1 VSRVGIPPQAATPA
15 SILVVDD
22 DRRVVELLTIALTA
36 YGFRVLQAADGEEAM
51 RVVTRE
57 RPDLVV
63 LDVRLPKRS
72 GFEVCELLRRDPDDP
87 NIPIIMVSAAAETEA
102 RLQGLSR
109 GADDYVAKP
118 FSPKE
123 LIARIKRLLARST
136 ESREAQRRG
145 REAEHELS
153 QARDE
158 AKRSHAELRG
168 EQRLRERTQ
177 AFVQAFHGLL
187 DPDRLAERLLLEA
200 QLHLGSSLTALLAP
214 EGEDGGFRTVAV
226 RGDAF
231 ERASRLT
238 VTRGGALEPLLSGL
252 GRPARHRELQRFP
265 DLQPELAP
273 FVAAGIAVFAPLCGP
288 DGLVAV
294 LVADE
299 RLDGLDIGRGDLEV
313 VSILCD
319 TAALALRNARRA
331 AVQAEATLD
340 ALDAIADRDA
350 PESAGLRA
358 ETARIVA
365 AGAEGV
371 PPGLRDAVSRAVR
384 IANGSNGDAPA
395 RILAAAAAADPSG
408 RVARLARMIERARS
422 AEPVW
427 EVDLDPDAAT
437 AAALVATGLAYLE
450 ARLRDLPP
458 AAALERA
465 IEAAGATLGD
475 RERGALRERASR
487 TEGSSAASASRSR

>member
-1 VSRVGIPPQAATPA
+1 
-15 SILVVDD
+15 
-22 DRRVVELLTIALTA
+22 
-36 YGFRVLQAADGEEAM
+36 
-51 RVVTRE
+51 
-57 RPDLVV
+57 
-63 LDVRLPKRS
+63 
-72 GFEVCELLRRDPDDP
+72 
-87 NIPIIMVSAAAETEA
+87 MVSAAAETEA

-109 GADDYVAKP
+109 GADDYVSKP

-123 LIARIKRLLARST
+123 LIARIQRLLARSS

-177 AFVQAFHGLL
+177 AFVEALHGLL

-200 QLHLGSSLTALLAP
+200 QLHLGSSMTALLAP
-214 EGEDGGFRTVAV
+214 EGERDGFRTVAV
-226 RGDAF
+226 RGDAY
-231 ERASRLT
+231 ERAARLT
-238 VTRGGALEPLLSGL
+238 VARGGALEPLLSGL

-273 FVAAGIAVFAPLCGP
+273 FVAAGIAVFAPLRGP

-294 LVADE
+294 LVGDE

-340 ALDAIADRDA
+340 ALDAVADRDQPDSTA
-350 PESAGLRA
+350 LRA
-358 ETARIVA
+358 EAARIVA
-365 AGAEGV
+365 AGTEGV
-371 PPGLRDAVSRAVR
+371 PPGLREAVTRAVR
-384 IANGSNGDAPA
+384 MGPGAGGEAGA
-395 RILAAAAAADPSG
+395 RILAAAAVADPSG
-408 RVARLARMIERARS
+408 RVARLARLIEQARS
-422 AEPVW
+422 TEPGW
-427 EVDLDPDAAT
+427 AADLDPAGAT
-437 AAALVATGLAYLE
+437 AAALVAAGFAYLG
-450 ARLRDLPP
+450 ARMQDLPP
-458 AAALERA
+458 APALERA
-465 IEAAGATLGD
+465 LEAAGSTLGD

-487 TEGSSAASASRSR
+487 TESAPAASASRSR